1 MNNEPVAWM
10 HHCLKSGIGYLSY
23 TKPPPLDDYKPIP
36 LYTHQHPDNLG
47 LAESIIKQQQLE
59 IEALKK
65 QLEPNMF
72 WNYNDAETGYYEI
85 NDVIDE
91 EYHNVWDMEV
101 GHEIEIQ
108 QAVRLPNIKV
118 RITKISDD
126 DLEWEV
132 VNESK

>member
-1 MNNEPVAWM
+1 MNANELADALQETEPYY
-10 HHCLKSGIGYLSY
+10 S
-23 TKPPPLDDYKPIP
+23 TDYK
-36 LYTHQHPDNLG
+36 LFDKAAAMLRQFG